1 MAFMSQENKAEK
13 APVIKSIL
21 KKYGLKGSLGVRNHS
36 ILVLNISEG
45 PINFYENMIETA
57 KEQNAEIKY
66 ITQEIQVNPYWYK
79 KDFTGV
85 ALEAMSELV
94 EAMNGNNW
102 DESDIQTDY
111 FNVGWYI
118 DINIGKYGKPYKL
131 VA

>member
-1 MAFMSQENKAEK
+1 MAYMSQENKAEK

-36 ILVLNISEG
+36 TLVLNISEG

-66 ITQEIQVNPYWYK
+66 ISEDIQVNPYWYK
-79 KDFTGV
+79 KDFSGV

-94 EAMNGNNW
+94 EAMNASNW

-118 DINIGKYGKPYKL
+118 DINIGKYNKPYKL
-131 VA
+131 IA

>member
-1 MAFMSQENKAEK
+1 MAYMSQENKAEK

-21 KKYGLKGSLGVRNHS
+21 KKYGLKGSLSVRHHS
-36 ILVLNISEG
+36 TLVLSISEG

-57 KEQNAEIKY
+57 KEQGAEIKY
-66 ITQEIQVNPYWYK
+66 ISEEIQVNPYWYK

-118 DINIGKYGKPYKL
+118 DINIGKYNKPYKL

>member
-1 MAFMSQENKAEK
+1 MAYMSQENKAEK

-36 ILVLNISEG
+36 TLVLNISEG
-45 PINFYENMIETA
+45 SINFYENMIETA

-66 ITQEIQVNPYWYK
+66 ISEDIQVNPYWYK
-79 KDFTGV
+79 KDFSGI

-94 EAMNGNNW
+94 EAMNSGNW
-102 DESDIQTDY
+102 DKSDIQTDY

-118 DINIGKYGKPYKL
+118 DINIGKFRKPYKL

>member
-1 MAFMSQENKAEK
+1 MAYMSQENKAEK

-21 KKYGLKGSLGVRNHS
+21 KKYGLKGSLSVRHHS
-36 ILVLNISEG
+36 TLVLSISEG

-57 KEQNAEIKY
+57 KEQGAEIKY
-66 ITQEIQVNPYWYK
+66 ITEEIQVNPYWYK

-118 DINIGKYGKPYKL
+118 DINIGKYNKPYKL